1 MRNNPFTTLLLLL
14 AAALLLGGCAGYREF
29 ASGYD
34 RSYSISYGD
43 AEGRDVKAGVTLHP
57 LQHMPK

>member
-1 MRNNPFTTLLLLL
+1 MKFLITIL
-14 AAALLLGGCAGYREF
+14 AALSLCSCAGYQQF

-57 LQHMPK
+57 IKGYAK